1 MDNITVV
8 KAREPDSPY
17 IKEKLK
23 KYILDSE
30 NTTWEQFFVAKRV
43 GKTVAFGRIIDHA
56 DFFEI
61 ASLGV
66 DYYHRHKGVGTKLLL
81 FLVEE
86 AKKLNNRKP
95 LYLVTHR
102 STFFQKS
109 GFEETAQAPKV
120 LEDKKYNKCI
130 LPPSKIK
137 IMKLTSSQ

>member
-1 MDNITVV
+1 MNNITIV

-30 NTTWEQFFVAKRV
+30 NAAWEQFFVAKRG

-56 DFFEI
+56 NFFEI

-86 AKKLNNRKP
+86 AKRLDSRKP

-102 STFFQKS
+102 PAFFQKS
-109 GFEETAQAPKV
+109 GFEETAQTPKV

-130 LPPSKIK
+130 LPPLKIK